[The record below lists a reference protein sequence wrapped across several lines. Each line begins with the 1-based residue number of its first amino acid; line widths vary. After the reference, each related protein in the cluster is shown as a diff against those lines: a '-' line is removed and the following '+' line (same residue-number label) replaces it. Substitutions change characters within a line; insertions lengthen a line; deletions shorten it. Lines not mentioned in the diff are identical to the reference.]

1 MIAEKAGGNFSADDK
16 AVLIQLAHMAAVAFD
31 NARLY
36 EELREQDRHKDEFLA
51 TLAHELRNPLA
62 PIRNALQVM
71 RLARNDPAALENSE
85 TIIDRQVQ
93 QMVRLIDDLLDL
105 SRVSRGKIEL
115 RKERV
120 DLGDVLKSAIETSR
134 PLIEEYGHKLTVSV
148 PDEPVPLNADL
159 TRLSQVFLNL
169 LNNSAKYTER
179 GGQIW
184 LCAERRDDTVVVRVR
199 DTGVG
204 IPPQMLPRIFEM
216 FTQVDRS
223 LDRAQG
229 GLGIGLTLVWR
240 LVEMHGGSVEA
251 RSEGAGKGSEFI
263 VRLPVARDAGLDNP
277 DKGSEKECAGPSCR
291 SRRILVVDDNQDA
304 ANSLAMLLRMKGH
317 DVRTAYD
324 GLEAVDAAA
333 AHKPD
338 VVLLDVGLP
347 RLNGFDVARRIRES
361 ETHRS
366 IVLVALTGWG
376 HDEDRRRSKEAG
388 FDHHMVKPADP
399 AALDRVLES
408 LASR

>member
-1 MIAEKAGGNFSADDK
+1 VIAEKAGGNFSADDK